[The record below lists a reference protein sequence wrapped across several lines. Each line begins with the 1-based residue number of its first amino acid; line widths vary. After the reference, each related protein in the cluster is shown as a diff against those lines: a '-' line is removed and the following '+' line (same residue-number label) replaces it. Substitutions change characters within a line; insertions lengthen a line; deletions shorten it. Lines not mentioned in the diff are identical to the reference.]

1 MLLRGC
7 LGRNYKADEKFRENN
22 TRYIVILLCW
32 TNERDPPRM
41 DQANGRMFGGRKIF
55 VNVMFHLPLSVVSD
69 WVGVEL
75 SSREIKF
82 PPNVFI
88 L

>member
-41 DQANGRMFGGRKIF
+41 DQLHEIP
-55 VNVMFHLPLSVVSD
+55 LPD
-69 WVGVEL
+69 IE
-75 SSREIKF
+75 K
-82 PPNVFI
+82 P
-88 L
+88 